1 MRTALITGGS
11 RGIGSAIVK
20 RLTLDGYDI
29 LAPTRQEMDLESNE
43 SIKSYLEEKKELI
56 DIIINDAG
64 INRIALLKDIK
75 DRDLNDTIQIN
86 LLAPL
91 RIIQEVTPHMQRT
104 RYGRIVNISSI
115 WSIVNRP
122 GRTNYSIS
130 KAALNC
136 LTRSIAVELAPYNI
150 LVNAIAPGYVV
161 TDLTRQNNSEEELK
175 IISEAIPIRRLAEPD
190 EIANLV
196 AFLCSEQ
203 NTYLT
208 GQTIVIDGGFTCL

>member
-20 RLTLDGYDI
+20 KLTIDGYDI

-43 SIKSYLEEKKELI
+43 SIKSYMTKKKGQI
-56 DIIINDAG
+56 DILINDAG
-64 INRIALLKDIK
+64 INRIALLNDIK
-75 DRDLNDTIQIN
+75 DQDVKDTIQIN
-86 LLAPL
+86 LVAPL
-91 RIIQEVTPHMQRT
+91 KIIQEVTPNMQKNRF
-104 RYGRIVNISSI
+104 GRIVNISSI

-130 KAALNC
+130 KAALNS
-136 LTRSIAVELAPYNI
+136 LTRSLAVELAPYNI
-150 LVNAIAPGYVV
+150 LVNAVAPGYVA

-175 IISEAIPIRRLAEPD
+175 IISEAIPVRRLAEPD
-190 EIANLV
+190 EIANMV